1 MGKGIPGS
9 SVTVVDDDGNSVPA
23 NTKGNIAVPLDL
35 PALFKGYY
43 KEPERTAKAQTGKY
57 YITGDLAHVDDDG
70 YFWFEG
76 RRDDI
81 IISSGYTIGPFEVE
95 DALTNHPAVKEC
107 AVVAKPHDIRG
118 NIVKAFVIL
127 QDHTAG
133 DDTLVKELQQFVK
146 NEVAPYKY
154 PREIEFVDDLP
165 KTNSGKIRR
174 VELRDAEIEKWEKQK
189 DNN

>member
-9 SVTVVDDDGNSVPA
+9 SVTVVDDEGIA
-23 NTKGNIAVPLDL
+23 YLLIRKGILQYHLIL

-95 DALTNHPAVKEC
+95 DALTNHPAVKRC
-107 AVVAKPHDIRG
+107 AA
-118 NIVKAFVIL
+118 
-127 QDHTAG
+127 
-133 DDTLVKELQQFVK
+133 
-146 NEVAPYKY
+146 
-154 PREIEFVDDLP
+154 
-165 KTNSGKIRR
+165 
-174 VELRDAEIEKWEKQK
+174 
-189 DNN
+189 